1 MTRRHAASHE
11 IQVPSPLF
19 EAADVDTFARRE
31 ANLGLHMLFFV
42 CIPPQP
48 QGLDMLGILQQ
59 LPHEYLQG
67 KSVQHALEVHRA
79 LTCGDW
85 QQYSRLFAVGSW
97 QQRCLMHHRL
107 DQDSSW
113 ACRAWVDH
121 TGVWS
126 CQLQGGSWALSISH
140 T

>member
-1 MTRRHAASHE
+1 
-11 IQVPSPLF
+11 
-19 EAADVDTFARRE
+19 
-31 ANLGLHMLFFV
+31 
-42 CIPPQP
+42 
-48 QGLDMLGILQQ
+48 MLGILQQ

-107 DQDSSW
+107 DQVGNIVLPADLSNGQTSGI
-113 ACRAWVDH
+113 AN
-121 TGVWS
+121 
-126 CQLQGGSWALSISH
+126 ALPVYSLIN